1 MSYIVAESLEN
12 PFCCNINYYH
22 DNNKLELIF
31 FSKIILANIL
41 YTLKKYELCRH
52 NSMNYAYIF
61 ILISCI
67 MKHKGVKIF
76 IYLYIYCF
84 LVVPTLLL
92 LKV

>member
-1 MSYIVAESLEN
+1 MSYIIVAESLEN

-31 FSKIILANIL
+31 TKIILANIL

-52 NSMNYAYIF
+52 NSMNYAYNF

-67 MKHKGVKIF
+67 TKHNKGVKIC
-76 IYLYIYCF
+76 IYYIYIYILRFWLYI
-84 LVVPTLLL
+84 TST
-92 LKV
+92 